1 MAVNISISQY
11 PHISTDMLQ
20 NAISTLENCRFCLMC
35 RHVAPVGLVTN
46 QEALTPRGLGL
57 LVTSQR
63 RGLVDWN
70 AETVGIAFSEVDGG
84 NSRAHCATDQ
94 PFEEAM
100 AAVRAELVNEG
111 LAPTAVTQLHHHL
124 QQYHTPF
131 ASEPPRPVVGEGEVA
146 LFAGDEAAYLWPETI
161 SAILR
166 LLSVVGIEPVLV
178 GNGRNNGLFAHSAGF
193 PELAAQL
200 WQTTFDELEI
210 VGAQAVL
217 VLSAGDFYAFTERSR
232 GFSRNGTAKAST
244 PFIIEVVTLLAERLA
259 DGEIAFRKTED
270 DAPYA
275 YVDPTHAVRVPGR
288 HEKVRGLVTAVM
300 PTPPR
305 ELFWRKERAH
315 PVGSTHLQ
323 FSNPPLAER
332 LSRARLQDAQNSGA
346 KTLICEDP
354 ATLYQL
360 NRFAGDYGLAVKG
373 LYELLAE
380 QVIGNQ

>member
-1 MAVNISISQY
+1 MIDNV
-11 PHISTDMLQ
+11 
-20 NAISTLENCRFCLMC
+20 ISTLENCRFCLMC
-35 RHVAPVGLVTN
+35 RHVAPVGVVTN
-46 QEALTPRGLGL
+46 QEALTPRGMGL

-111 LAPTAVTQLHHHL
+111 LAPTAVTHLHIHL

-131 ASEPPRPVVGEGEVA
+131 ASEPPYSAVGEGEVA
-146 LFAGDEAAYLWPETI
+146 LFVGDEATYLWPETI
-161 SAILR
+161 SAVLR
-166 LLSVVGIEPVLV
+166 LLSVVKIEPVLV
-178 GNGRNNGLFAHSAGF
+178 GNGRNNALLAQSAGF
-193 PELAAQL
+193 PELASQLAQMNL
-200 WQTTFDELEI
+200 DE
-210 VGAQAVL
+210 VRATGASTL
-217 VLSAGDFYAFTERSR
+217 LLLSAGDFYAFCQAYEERLGLARPSHLHML
-232 GFSRNGTAKAST
+232 
-244 PFIIEVVTLLAERLA
+244 EVTNLLADELA
-259 DGEIAFRKTED
+259 AGKISFRRTAD
-270 DAPYA
+270 DTSYA
-275 YVDPTHAVRVPGR
+275 YIDPTQAVRVPGR
-288 HEKVRGLVTAVM
+288 HEKVRELVTAVM

-305 ELFWRKERAH
+305 ELFWRKDRAH

-332 LSRARLQDAQNSGA
+332 LSRARLQDAQNSGVT
-346 KTLICEDP
+346 TLICEDP

-360 NRFAGDYGLAVKG
+360 NRFAGEYGLRVRG

-380 QVIGNQ
+380 QVIGER